1 MILEGIAEAQE
12 AGARLERCCEVVGL
26 NVRTIQRWRGSG
38 DGGGEDG
45 RRGPLTKPGNALT
58 PAERTEILAV
68 LTSQEFAGDSPNQIV
83 PKLADM
89 GIYRCSEVTM
99 YRILREE
106 RMLAHREAAKPRSNR
121 RPDEHRA
128 TGPNQV
134 WAWDITYLRSPITGK
149 YFYLYV
155 ILDVWSRYIV
165 GWRVEESENSELA
178 AELLHQTCRR
188 LGLDPAGLVLHSD
201 NGSPMRGSTMLAT
214 MQRLGVVASFSR
226 PSVSD
231 DNAYAEALFRTCK
244 YRPGYPRDAFESV
257 DAARA
262 WVADFVGW
270 YNDEHQHS
278 GIRYVTPSDR
288 HHGRETAILAHRKRV
303 YAEAKA
309 RRPDRWTGATRNW
322 TPIST
327 VTLNPSTYRTINT
340 SEARKR
346 QAA

>member
-1 MILEGIAEAQE
+1 MILEAIATAQH
-12 AGARLERCCEVVGL
+12 AGARLRPCCEVVGL
-26 NVRTIQRWRGSG
+26 NERTIQRWRDQGA
-38 DGGGEDG
+38 DGGEDD
-45 RRGPLTKPGNALT
+45 RRGPLSRPGNALT
-58 PAERTEILAV
+58 PAERAEILSV
-68 LTSQEFAGDSPNQIV
+68 LTSEEFAGESPNQLV

-89 GIYRCSEVTM
+89 GIYLCSEATM

-106 RMLAHREAAKPRSNR
+106 RLLAHRDAAKPRTNR

-149 YFYLYV
+149 YFYLYM

-165 GWRVEESENSELA
+165 GWRVEEEENSELA
-178 AELLHQTCRR
+178 AGLLRETCGR
-188 LGLDPAGLVLHSD
+188 LGLDETGLVLHSD
-201 NGSPMRGSTMLAT
+201 NGSPMKGSTMLAT
-214 MQRLGVVASFSR
+214 MQKLGVVASFSR

-257 DAARA
+257 DAARTWIA
-262 WVADFVGW
+262 SFVRW
-270 YNDEHQHS
+270 YNEEHQHS

-288 HHGRETAILAHRKRV
+288 HHGREPALLAHRERV
-303 YAEAKA
+303 YAAAKA
-309 RRPDRWTGATRNW
+309 RRPDRWTGSTRNW

-327 VTLNPSTYRTINT
+327 VSLNPSRSRTINT
-340 SEARKR
+340 SEAPKR